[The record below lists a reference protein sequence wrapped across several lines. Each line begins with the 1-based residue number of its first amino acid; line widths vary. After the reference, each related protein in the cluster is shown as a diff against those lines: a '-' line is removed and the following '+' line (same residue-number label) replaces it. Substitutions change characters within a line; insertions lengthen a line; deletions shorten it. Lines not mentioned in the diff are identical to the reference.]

1 LVYAVL
7 KSLAEQRF
15 RRIVV
20 WRGYGGHDLR
30 RTVKRF
36 NEEYKTNTKVY
47 LPVTLTTISGVDLA
61 TPQTE
66 EDKKSLI
73 IADFLG
79 SGKEE
84 KKLLQNYHQLL
95 KKGAKYVKPSN
106 IVMNLLTAESHLNPA
121 FQVADLVVGIT
132 TGMCTPKRNY
142 ALPYW
147 DIVKRD
153 FHHNQN
159 SAVMG

>member
-1 LVYAVL
+1 
-7 KSLAEQRF
+7 
-15 RRIVV
+15 
-20 WRGYGGHDLR
+20 
-30 RTVKRF
+30 
-36 NEEYKTNTKVY
+36 
-47 LPVTLTTISGVDLA
+47 
-61 TPQTE
+61 
-66 EDKKSLI
+66 
-73 IADFLG
+73 
-79 SGKEE
+79 
-84 KKLLQNYHQLL
+84 
-95 KKGAKYVKPSN
+95 
-106 IVMNLLTAESHLNPA
+106 MNLLTAESHLNPA